1 MSERNKRKAG
11 PSSSSKATEDS
22 KVFRIAELHLRG
34 IENLLDEEIAEL
46 ILLEEAEIL
55 ETDISPLMEYYG
67 KFFCKEPETQDRG
80 SGWAMIRKQIYAS
93 EISCRKL
100 VRMNTVAFQRLCEIL
115 QGRYSLQDTQ
125 NMAVDESVA
134 IFLMICGQNDS
145 QGDIG
150 LRFGHAQETICRK
163 FHEVLGAMERMA
175 VDYIRPRTTQELEAI
190 SNRLQRDK
198 RYWPYFKTIRFVNR
212 KGSTSLNV
220 LAMCDF
226 DMLFYILLVGMAGS
240 AHDARVLST
249 AIPDDTMFPTPAE
262 GKYYLVDSGYANKR
276 GYLAPYRKQSNVG
289 TRYHLQEFFY
299 GEPPR
304 NSKEMFNRWHASL
317 RSVIERTFGVW
328 KKKWRVLNEFPRYN
342 IAVQRRVIFAT
353 MGLHNFIRK
362 NNIEDDDF
370 EEADKDSD
378 VSYGQQNVNDDVNDD
393 QGIRVEEETHD
404 GNYMKIVRDQ
414 IAEQIWSASRRSVRQ
429 QR

>member
-1 MSERNKRKAG
+1 
-11 PSSSSKATEDS
+11 
-22 KVFRIAELHLRG
+22 
-34 IENLLDEEIAEL
+34 
-46 ILLEEAEIL
+46 
-55 ETDISPLMEYYG
+55 MEYYG

-226 DMLFYILLVGMAGS
+226 DMLFTYCFVGMAGS

-249 AIPDDTMFPTPAE
+249 AIPDDPMFPTPAE

-299 GEPPR
+299 
-304 NSKEMFNRWHASL
+304 
-317 RSVIERTFGVW
+317 
-328 KKKWRVLNEFPRYN
+328 
-342 IAVQRRVIFAT
+342 VQRRVIFAT